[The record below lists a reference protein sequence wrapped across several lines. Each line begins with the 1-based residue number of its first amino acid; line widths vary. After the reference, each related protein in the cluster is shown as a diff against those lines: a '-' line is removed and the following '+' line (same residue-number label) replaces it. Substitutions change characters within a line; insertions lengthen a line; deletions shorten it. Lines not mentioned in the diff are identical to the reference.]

1 MSRIMGY
8 IIVVGLAASPLR
20 AQDVAQMERRLDST
34 FREAIRAQKAV
45 LEYRA
50 AHPPAFHFSDSIV
63 AYGGQIKVYFDSQ
76 FAAQVRA
83 GFTLAEKH
91 LDELGQALN
100 RTEPLVF
107 SVTPDSL
114 FNPYEQRYRRVQ
126 ELNVRQ
132 HSAQYP
138 NNPTNN
144 SSEGDPE
151 SIAYVFIR
159 AASAGIGAK
168 AESKVIAWANGN
180 IPIAPNVDEK
190 TDWASMRL
198 VMVSSAS
205 HLGHACY
212 SGDIRACR
220 IFLGLDQV
228 ADPIHELYDASGRR
242 RIVSYELGGA
252 RLFAP
257 IATDRCLAGND
268 EACVSVMRGLYNIT
282 VLSSPYM
289 RTSLVAHA
297 LRLGGSHAAERLLL
311 TPGEPG
317 VALAAAA
324 KMPLDSLVADWQSHL
339 DEGGGATGN
348 VPWTIAISSIAWV
361 GLFVFLALRGSR
373 WR

>member
-1 MSRIMGY
+1 MSRIIGY
-8 IIVVGLAASPLR
+8 LIVAGLTASPLGG
-20 AQDVAQMERRLDST
+20 QDLSQLQRRLDST
-34 FREAIRAQKAV
+34 FREAITAQRAV
-45 LEYRA
+45 LDYRA
-50 AHPPAFHFSDSIV
+50 AHPPTFKFSDSIV

-83 GFTLAEKH
+83 GFKLAEKH

-114 FNPYEQRYRRVQ
+114 FNPYDQGYERVQ
-126 ELNVRQ
+126 EMNIRQ
-132 HSAQYP
+132 HFARYP
-138 NNPTNN
+138 NSPTKS

-159 AASAGIGAK
+159 AASAGIGEK
-168 AESKVIAWANGN
+168 TESKVIAWANGN
-180 IPIAPNVDEK
+180 IPIAPDVDEK

-205 HLGHACY
+205 HLGQACY

-220 IFLGLDQV
+220 IFLGLDAV

-257 IATDRCLAGND
+257 VATDRCLAGND

-289 RTSLVAHA
+289 RTSVIGHA

-311 TPGEPG
+311 APGEPG

-324 KMPLDSLVADWQSHL
+324 KMPLDSLLADWQSHL
-339 DEGGGATGN
+339 DEGGGAGNN
-348 VPWTIAISSIAWV
+348 VPLTIALSSIAWV
-361 GLFVFLALRGSR
+361 ALCVFLALRGSR